1 MGLKL
6 LNNPM
11 KRLKSKRRSVMPPTI
26 QPESTFDA
34 VLDMRLAELQQQI
47 AEVEGPSQQPLLLR
61 TRGCSAPGRSQRR
74 PEPPAMTSVKN
85 ELRPYQ
91 EEIGRAIL
99 DSVDKRKGLTFSVM
113 IARQGGKNEISAQ
126 VEATVLTAW
135 AKVGGSAVKAAPTFS
150 PQARIS
156 ISRLKDLL
164 DGAGGPSSYEFDLG
178 YIFRLGRAR
187 QIFLSA
193 HPASNVVGATAD
205 LPS

>member
-1 MGLKL
+1 
-6 LNNPM
+6 
-11 KRLKSKRRSVMPPTI
+11 
-26 QPESTFDA
+26 
-34 VLDMRLAELQQQI
+34 
-47 AEVEGPSQQPLLLR
+47 
-61 TRGCSAPGRSQRR
+61 
-74 PEPPAMTSVKN
+74 MTSVKN

-164 DGAGGPSSYEFDLG
+164 DGAGGRAPMSSISVTSSDSG
-178 YIFRLGRAR
+178 APGRSSSALTLRATSSGRPPTSFLRSTKAR
-187 QIFLSA
+187 TY
-193 HPASNVVGATAD
+193 HPRSTTVSSGPWERPAT
-205 LPS
+205 